1 MAKAVEFIKVS
12 KYYKN
17 AVEPAV
23 KDITLTIEE
32 GDIVTILGT
41 SGCGKTTLL
50 KMVNRLY
57 EPTEGDILFFGNNIR
72 NMKPTTLRRQ
82 IGYVIQQV
90 GLFPHMTLEENIS
103 TLPKMLKIPKED
115 IKRTCHE
122 LLNMVGLDAEKFK
135 DRYPHQLSGGQQQR
149 VGLARALAGNPPLL
163 LLDEPFGALDAIT
176 RRYLQDELLRIQKI
190 SNKTMLFVTH
200 DINEAFRLGNKVIIM
215 DKGVVMQYGTSKEVR
230 EHPKEGFV
238 KDLIDSHKK
247 QVKEWEEMELGN
259 D

>member
-1 MAKAVEFIKVS
+1 MGSAVEFRNVS
-12 KYYKN
+12 KYYGT
-17 AVEPAV
+17 ASEPAV
-23 KDITLTIEE
+23 KEVSLSIEE

-57 EPTEGDILFFGNNIR
+57 EPSQGNILFFGKDI
-72 NMKPTTLRRQ
+72 KELETTQLRRQ

-103 TLPKMLKIPKED
+103 VVPKMLGMKQDKIK
-115 IKRTCHE
+115 KRSEE
-122 LLNMVGLDAEKFK
+122 LLRMTGLEPEKYRK
-135 DRYPHQLSGGQQQR
+135 RYPHQLSGGQQQR
-149 VGLARALAGNPPLL
+149 VGLARALAADPPLL

-176 RRYLQDELLRIQKI
+176 RRNLQEELLRIQAS

-215 DKGVVMQYGTSKEVR
+215 DKGVVMQYDTNQAIR
-230 EHPKEGFV
+230 ENPREGFV
-238 KDLIDSHKK
+238 KELIQSHRE
-247 QVKEWEEMELGN
+247 QVKEWDEMEKRN

>member
-1 MAKAVEFIKVS
+1 MRKAVEFIGVS

-17 AVEPAV
+17 ASEPAV
-23 KDITLTIEE
+23 KDVSLTIEE

-57 EPTEGDILFFGNNIR
+57 EPTEGKILFFDKDSME
-72 NMKPTTLRRQ
+72 MKPTELRRQ

-90 GLFPHMTLEENIS
+90 GLFPHMTLEENINV
-103 TLPKMLKIPKED
+103 LPKMLGFSKEQMK
-115 IKRTCHE
+115 KRCDE
-122 LLNMVGLDAEKFK
+122 LLAMVSLDPEKFK
-135 DRYPHQLSGGQQQR
+135 KRYPHQLSGGQQQR
-149 VGLARALAGNPPLL
+149 VGLARALAVDPPLL

-176 RRYLQDELLRIQKI
+176 RRNLQDELLQIQKK

-215 DKGVVMQYGTSKEVR
+215 DQGEVMQYGTRKEIR
-230 EHPKEGFV
+230 ENPKEGFV
-238 KDLIDSHKK
+238 KDLIESHRK
-247 QVKEWEEMELGN
+247 QVREWDEMEHS
-259 D
+259 DD